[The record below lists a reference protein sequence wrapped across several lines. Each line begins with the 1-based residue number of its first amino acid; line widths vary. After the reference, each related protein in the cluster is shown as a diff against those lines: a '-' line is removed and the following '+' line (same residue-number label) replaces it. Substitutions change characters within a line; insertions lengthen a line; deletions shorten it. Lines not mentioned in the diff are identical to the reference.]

1 MVETRLKKTRTV
13 ICCLPDRELAA
24 WSARCFLAAGLNAIV
39 CCTLKDLDGYAAAVQ
54 ADAVL
59 LDGEL
64 AEPEQLAD
72 LFRRCALAGLVTCVV
87 ASAAGGATAGMPAW
101 DDQAAPDIVFQKPM
115 NCDGMALEL
124 SAVLRRAGVPQ
135 DLRKLPLPAR
145 SAGVYLHTRWCQLL
159 AYQADNPPAV
169 LELSAQE
176 YRLMHALLSE
186 HGRLWA
192 REDLLAVLVR
202 GGADLQQPRSVDQ
215 AIRRL
220 RDKLGGLGLDHALV
234 TQRGAG
240 YRWSL
245 APEA

>member
-1 MVETRLKKTRTV
+1 VVETRLKKTRTV

-101 DDQAAPDIVFQKPM
+101 
-115 NCDGMALEL
+115 E
-124 SAVLRRAGVPQ
+124 
-135 DLRKLPLPAR
+135 
-145 SAGVYLHTRWCQLL
+145 
-159 AYQADNPPAV
+159 YQADNPPAV